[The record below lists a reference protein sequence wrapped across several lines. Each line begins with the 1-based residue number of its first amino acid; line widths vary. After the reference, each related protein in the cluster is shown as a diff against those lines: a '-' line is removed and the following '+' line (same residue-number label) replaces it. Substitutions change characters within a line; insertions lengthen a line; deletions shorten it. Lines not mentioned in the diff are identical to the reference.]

1 MKMWR
6 ITRLVGP
13 CVAAALMV
21 TGCGSL
27 SNGGGSSSSAGA
39 GSSASASS
47 KGGVMNVGFTAT
59 LTGADAQYGVAM
71 EQGLQLA
78 VQQINAAGGIAG
90 KQVKVVVRDD
100 QGEPSNAATIAQN
113 FCDDS
118 NMSIVFGY
126 SFSSTALSAI
136 PVFKQCGMP
145 VLMSSPTSVQ
155 LTGSYPGFFRNV
167 VTDNVQGQ
175 VMADYAAAKG
185 YKRVAILNL
194 QTAYGQGLADRFE
207 EVAKQK
213 GITITSR
220 QGFQSGVT
228 DFSTQLAQIKGQ
240 NVQAI
245 FVGAYYDAVANVAK
259 QAKQAGLSVPVM
271 CTDGC
276 DGPDLLH
283 LASEAVQG
291 TAFTAMYTP
300 ENSTAQAGQFTKAF
314 EKKYGHVPETEW
326 TALAFDAGYDL
337 KAAVEKA
344 GGSSR
349 GDVTKGMHQIKDVAG
364 ATGPTTFS
372 ANGERANPK
381 ELVVVIK
388 GDKSVVSEG

>member
-6 ITRLVGP
+6 VARLLTP
-13 CVAAALMV
+13 CVAATLIT

-27 SNGGGSSSSAGA
+27 SSGGGGSSTNG
-39 GSSASASS
+39 SS
-47 KGGVMNVGFTAT
+47 KGGVVNIGFTAT

-71 EQGLQLA
+71 EQGVQLA

-90 KQVKVVVRDD
+90 KHVKVVVRDD

-118 NMSIVFGY
+118 NMAMVFGY

-136 PVFKQCGMP
+136 PVFKQCSLP
-145 VLMSSPTSVQ
+145 VVMSSPTSVQ

-194 QTAYGQGLADRFE
+194 QTAYGIGLADRFGQ
-207 EVAKQK
+207 VAKQK
-213 GITITSR
+213 GITVTSR

-228 DFSTQLAQIKGQ
+228 DFSTQLAKLKGQ

-259 QAKQAGLSVPVM
+259 QAKQAGLTVPVM

-283 LASEAVQG
+283 LGGQAVEG

-300 ENSTAQAGQFTKAF
+300 ENPTSEAKQFTTAF
-314 EKKYGHVPETEW
+314 KKKYGQAPQTEW
-326 TALAFDAGYDL
+326 TALAYDAVDAF
-337 KAAVEKA
+337 KAAAEKA
-344 GGSSR
+344 GGTSR
-349 GDVTKGMHQIKDVAG
+349 ADVTKGMHEIKAVAG
-364 ATGPTTFS
+364 ATGPTTFGTD
-372 ANGERANPK
+372 GERADPK
-381 ELVVVIK
+381 DLVVVIK
-388 GDKSVVSEG
+388 GNESVVSKG